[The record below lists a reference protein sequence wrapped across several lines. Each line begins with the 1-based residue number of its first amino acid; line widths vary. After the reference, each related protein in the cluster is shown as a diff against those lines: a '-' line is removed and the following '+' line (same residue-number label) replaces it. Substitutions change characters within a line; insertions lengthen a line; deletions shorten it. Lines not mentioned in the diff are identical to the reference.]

1 MLWRAAMW
9 AHNVE
14 PPVCIGWIEAMSQR
28 YGSTLLQSNM
38 YHCREFLC
46 AIGITT
52 AFRMTEIDASFLTA
66 LVHPRRVSMNKQ
78 WTACSLCWLD
88 SWDSIWHTSLMK
100 WFFVPVILVPV
111 GGVQE
116 RKTKRDLHV
125 AACRSWIQFR
135 DQVDQVDKDFEHAYT
150 LLMQQKVNQTNCIQ
164 LMVQGVL
171 ASLFQCL
178 AVFQFWLQFKR
189 GRVWPSTLAAVLYRQ
204 CGHRNTYAGLWHLLL
219 AGYAIKCQDQKI
231 KKRIWSKKYE
241 AMSLFWPHFSS
252 WQSLEI
258 LSLSWRR
265 VTSGERWIVYWIP
278 TGEGG
283 KVMQSQP
290 LGRTFVKADDFR
302 FASL

>member
-1 MLWRAAMW
+1 
-9 AHNVE
+9 
-14 PPVCIGWIEAMSQR
+14 
-28 YGSTLLQSNM
+28 
-38 YHCREFLC
+38 
-46 AIGITT
+46 
-52 AFRMTEIDASFLTA
+52 MTEIDASCLTA

-135 DQVDQVDKDFEHAYT
+135 DQVDKVDKDFEFWACLYIAY
-150 LLMQQKVNQTNCIQ
+150 MQRKVNQTNCIQ

-178 AVFQFWLQFKR
+178 AVFQFCLQFKR

-219 AGYAIKCQDQKI
+219 AAYAIKCQDQKI
-231 KKRIWSKKYE
+231 KKRIWSKKIWSYE
-241 AMSLFWPHFSS
+241 AMSFFWPHFSN

-258 LSLSWRR
+258 LAGSPPARGESCIGYLLEREGRLCNLSHL
-265 VTSGERWIVYWIP
+265 E
-278 TGEGG
+278 E
-283 KVMQSQP
+283 P
-290 LGRTFVKADDFR
+290 LLKADDFG